1 MAIARTLRH
10 QIDDIIHGIETQGYA
25 ISDAFLPPHVTNDLL
40 HEAQSLKDAQ
50 EMHLARTGTDTSAQE
65 ATRLP
70 NPRGD
75 MIHWLDSANPSSPQT
90 AYWTAMDTLKNALNR
105 HFFMGLFDMEAHFAI
120 YPVDSIYQKH
130 LDQFREKKERK
141 ISVILYLN
149 ENWQPDN
156 GGQLRLY
163 LDGQDCLQHLDINP
177 EAGKLV
183 TFLSDRFFH
192 EVLPAKRERTSLTG
206 WFRTRSNHMP

>member
-1 MAIARTLRH
+1 MVLDQTLQH
-10 QIDDIIHGIETQGYA
+10 HIDGIIHGIETQGYA
-25 ISDAFLPPHVTNDLL
+25 IRDAFLPPQVTSDLF
-40 HEAQSLKDAQ
+40 HEAQSLKDTQA
-50 EMHLARTGTDTSAQE
+50 MRLARTGADTAAQA

-75 MIHWLDSANPSSPQT
+75 MTHWLDSTNPSRPQT
-90 AYWTAMDTLKNALNR
+90 TYWTAMDALKNAINQ
-105 HFFMGLFDMEAHFAI
+105 HFFIGLFDLEAHFAI
-120 YPVDSIYQKH
+120 YPVGSIYQKH

-149 ENWQPDN
+149 ENWQADN

-163 LDGQDCLQHLDINP
+163 LDEQDCLKYIDIDP

-183 TFLSDRFFH
+183 AFLSDRFFH
-192 EVLPAKRERTSLTG
+192 EVLPAARERTSLTG